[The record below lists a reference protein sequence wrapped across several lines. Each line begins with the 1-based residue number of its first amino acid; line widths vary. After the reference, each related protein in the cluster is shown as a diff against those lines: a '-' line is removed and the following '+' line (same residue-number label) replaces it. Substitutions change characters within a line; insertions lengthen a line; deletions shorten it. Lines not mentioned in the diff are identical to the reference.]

1 VAALRLISLRHWAAI
16 LALCA
21 IACPGA
27 AIANDGLA
35 QRVLEIGEARWRA
48 VGTLSSSVT
57 GARLAIFEEHTSGR
71 SKIVRQDSLLT
82 KGVTVLSISA
92 SDVLL
97 DVAGTPIR
105 LAVSAG
111 AGSKLGVPVSELPDE
126 AKLSPPRF
134 VHVKMTLEEFHDS
147 ARGLRAA
154 LRSGDIA
161 LGENDRGIAGVLI
174 QKSPPGSLAARLG
187 LQPGDVVVAVNGSP
201 AADEGAAHALL
212 DAAGPD
218 QNIPYAFRRGDVI
231 GQGILEVVAD
241 N

>member
-1 VAALRLISLRHWAAI
+1 MIPLRRWAAI
-16 LALCA
+16 PALCA
-21 IACPGA
+21 ACWPGA
-27 AIANDGLA
+27 APANDGLA

-57 GARLAIFEEHTSGR
+57 GTRLAIFEDHTSGR
-71 SKIVRQDSLLT
+71 SKIARQDGTLT
-82 KGVTVLSISA
+82 KGVTLLSVSA
-92 SDVLL
+92 HEVLL
-97 DVAGTPIR
+97 DVAGTPVR

-111 AGSKLGVPVSELPDE
+111 AGSTLGVPAPDLPDE
-126 AKLSPPRF
+126 AKPSPPGF
-134 VHVKMTLEEFHDS
+134 VHVKMTLEEFQDS

-201 AADEGAAHALL
+201 AANEDAAQALL
-212 DAAGPD
+212 DAAEPD
-218 QNIPYAFRRGDVI
+218 QTIPYAFRRGEAI

-241 N
+241 K